1 MEGRVDRCDVP
12 LTDIESKAGGFVV
25 GAGTQLAMVQR
36 IVPNDIKTIYQQLGD
51 VGVLVIL
58 IVLIFLMALRG
69 RAKMEY
75 LSQGAVNMAI
85 ETVIASI

>member
-1 MEGRVDRCDVP
+1 
-12 LTDIESKAGGFVV
+12 VV
-25 GAGTQLAMVQR
+25 GVGTQCALVQR

>member
-1 MEGRVDRCDVP
+1 VP
-12 LTDIESKAGGFVV
+12 LENIESKDGGFVV

-51 VGVLVIL
+51 LGVLVIL
-58 IVLIFLMALRG
+58 WVLLLLMALRS
-69 RAKMEY
+69 REKMEY
-75 LSQGAVNMAI
+75 LSQGAMGAVI

>member
-1 MEGRVDRCDVP
+1 
-12 LTDIESKAGGFVV
+12 
-25 GAGTQLAMVQR
+25 
-36 IVPNDIKTIYQQLGD
+36 
-51 VGVLVIL
+51 
-58 IVLIFLMALRG
+58 LRG